1 MDEIFIHRRFENIVQ
16 RFPLRIAV
24 EDSVRRV
31 NYDELNQYANRVAH
45 ALSGLGIGSQ
55 KVVGIYLEASVE
67 YVIAILSVLKAGAIF
82 MPVNTRFP
90 PERFSAILEKTK
102 PVTFLTNAALE
113 DECCGKL
120 MKFNHSVLPR
130 YMLVFSEPGNFGI
143 RDISGGA
150 SLPLHVPFSDNN
162 PRLDERTDDSCYIVT
177 TSASTGKPKAILGS
191 QKGLSH
197 FIRWEVDEFSLN
209 EEVRVSLLAPIT
221 FDVSLRDIFVP
232 LVTGG
237 RLCIPDEETRHSPGK
252 LLKWLKDKG
261 ITLLHIVPTLFRLL
275 TQEIEDSASSPKE
288 LPSLL
293 YALIAGEPL
302 YGNDVIKWRRACGVR
317 TELVNVYGPSE
328 TTLAKLFYRTRDKD
342 FAPGEMIP
350 IGKPIPDTEVLIV
363 NDGKLCSVGETGEIY
378 LKTPFMSKGYYNE
391 PELTGKCFV
400 KNQFQNGHTEIIYK
414 TGDLGRYLPDKSVKF
429 VGRLDGQ
436 IKLHGQRVE
445 IEEIETALRQHPQ
458 VREAAVTARQDAFGN
473 LRLVGY
479 FVPKP
484 GEKPEVES
492 FRRVMERNLPDY
504 MVPAVFVSLTAL
516 PLTHNGKIDRRA
528 LPEPEGIRPEMEQSY
543 LPPSTVLE
551 KDLSEI
557 WCRVLGLDRVGIY
570 DNFFALGG
578 NSLLATQV
586 ISRVNKV
593 LRVDLTLRSFFAK
606 PTIAG
611 LSEEIE
617 KLKSEGEAFQIPA
630 IRPISRASGHK
641 KARP

>member
-1 MDEIFIHRRFENIVQ
+1 MDEIFIHRMFENIVE

-31 NYDELNQYANRVAH
+31 TYDELNRYANRVAH
-45 ALSGLGIGSQ
+45 ALADLSVGSQ

-102 PVTFLTNAALE
+102 PITFLTNAALE
-113 DECCGKL
+113 DECSGKL
-120 MKFNHSVLPR
+120 MKFSHSVLPR
-130 YMLVFSEPGNFGI
+130 YMLVFSEPGYFGI
-143 RDISGGA
+143 KDISGGVPR
-150 SLPLHVPFSDNN
+150 SLRVPFSDNN
-162 PRLDERTDDSCYIVT
+162 PRLDEGSDDSCYIVT

-209 EEVRVSLLAPIT
+209 EEIRVSLLSPIT

-252 LLKWLKDKG
+252 LLKWLNDKG

-275 TQEIEDSASSPKE
+275 TQEIEDLASSPKE
-288 LPSLL
+288 LPSLS

-391 PELTGKCFV
+391 PALTGKCFV
-400 KNQFQNGHTEIIYK
+400 ENQFENEHTEIIYK
-414 TGDLGRYLPDKSVKF
+414 TGDLGQYLPDKSVKF

-551 KDLSEI
+551 KALSEI

-617 KLKSEGEAFQIPA
+617 KLKSEGVAFQIPA